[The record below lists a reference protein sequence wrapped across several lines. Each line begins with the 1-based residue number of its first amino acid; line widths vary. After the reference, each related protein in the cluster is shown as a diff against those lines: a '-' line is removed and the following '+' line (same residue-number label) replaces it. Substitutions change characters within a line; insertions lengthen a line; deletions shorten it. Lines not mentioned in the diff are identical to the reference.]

1 MDKENMKELNDSKIK
16 KKHKAAGEKFSKY
29 FPHLIKKVHILNAP
43 TFFYMTFK
51 AVSWMFSKK
60 KKERLNLLGGDYLK
74 VLDKEYGLE
83 NLPKCIGGTNSIP
96 LGEYDNFWQK
106 DLMNSFNNKTLGP
119 K

>member
-1 MDKENMKELNDSKIK
+1 MKQLQESKIK
-16 KKHKAAGEKFSKY
+16 KKHKAAGDRFLKY
-29 FPHLIKKVHILNAP
+29 FPHLIKRVNIINAP
-43 TFFYMTFK
+43 TFIYVMFK

-74 VLDKEYGLE
+74 VLDKQYGLE
-83 NLPKCIGGTNSIP
+83 NLPKCIGGTNPIP
-96 LGEYDNFWQK
+96 LGEYKNFWEE